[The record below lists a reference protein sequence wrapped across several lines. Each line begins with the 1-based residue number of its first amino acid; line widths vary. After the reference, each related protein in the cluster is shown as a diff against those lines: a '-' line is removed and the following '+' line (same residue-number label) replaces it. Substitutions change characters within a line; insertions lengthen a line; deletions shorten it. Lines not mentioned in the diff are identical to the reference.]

1 MNRCLALSL
10 CVPAFLVTADT
21 YAADLSASGLK
32 NVSPSPVDRWSGC
45 HATLQGSY
53 DDMNVSTTYGAR
65 PDTLD
70 GQRATRD
77 LEPNGLGVSG
87 GLGCDWQSGKWVFG
101 VLGDGSYADLS
112 EETVET
118 AFPNS
123 RFSIESDWFATVRGR
138 IGYAMDRG
146 LIFNVPTLWYVTAGA
161 AWAGLKAENYIPGGV
176 RTSDEQTASGWTVGW
191 GSENAIDDRWS
202 FKTETLYIDY
212 GKDTFFTPADPVS
225 SGEFQ
230 TDTTEW
236 VTRIGVT
243 YKLSNW

>member
-1 MNRCLALSL
+1 MDNARPETWSRTALASAGGWAATGSL
-10 CVPAFLVTADT
+10 
-21 YAADLSASGLK
+21 ASG
-32 NVSPSPVDRWSGC
+32 SSGFW
-45 HATLQGSY
+45 AMGPTPIS
-53 DDMNVSTTYGAR
+53 AR
-65 PDTLD
+65 RRLRRHFRT
-70 GQRATRD
+70 
-77 LEPNGLGVSG
+77 
-87 GLGCDWQSGKWVFG
+87 
-101 VLGDGSYADLS
+101 
-112 EETVET
+112 
-118 AFPNS
+118 S

-161 AWAGLKAENYIPGGV
+161 AWAGLKAESYIPGGV